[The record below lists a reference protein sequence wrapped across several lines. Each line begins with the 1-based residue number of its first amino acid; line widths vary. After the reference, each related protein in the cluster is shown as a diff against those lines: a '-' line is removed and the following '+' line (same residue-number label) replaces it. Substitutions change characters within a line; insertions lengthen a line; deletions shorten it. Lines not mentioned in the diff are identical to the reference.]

1 MNSLF
6 ISVNKRLSLL
16 KLNYVEE
23 TAPWLRV
30 AFGKLWIFKA
40 SRVYIDLHLT
50 RVWIEN
56 FPCGRANRLLKSSLG
71 HTSRIPSYLFAL
83 KWRTNP
89 CVDHT
94 AVLKFLLRSTLWEEL
109 RSFRP
114 NVYLSDG
121 VSCGLKSIST
131 VTCNSLI
138 QACNRVNILFK
149 DVILVKTVRH
159 LRVQS
164 LSFHAYRIY
173 SIKRRRWKQNY
184 Q

>member
-1 MNSLF
+1 MLKKQLRGWGS
-6 ISVNKRLSLL
+6 RLGSCE
-16 KLNYVEE
+16 YS
-23 TAPWLRV
+23 R
-30 AFGKLWIFKA
+30 A

-50 RVWIEN
+50 RVWLEN
-56 FPCGRANRLLKSSLG
+56 FRCGRANRLLKSGLG

-83 KWRTNP
+83 KCRTKR

-94 AVLKFLLRSTLWEEL
+94 AVLKFLLRSTLLEEL

-114 NVYLSDG
+114 NVYLFDG
-121 VSCGLKSIST
+121 VSCGLLKVDSHSDMQQPDT
-131 VTCNSLI
+131 KL
-138 QACNRVNILFK
+138 CNRVNIIIR
-149 DVILVKTVRH
+149 DGILVKTVRYV
-159 LRVQS
+159 RVQS